1 MTWNKEWF
9 ISLHQQ
15 TKGSITFG
23 NNSKGEVV
31 GLGKVRISDRL
42 FVNNVTLVDNL
53 TFDLLSVRQLCQ
65 DGQNRVVFTANE
77 CLVENISTGKVL
89 LRGCP
94 ENNLYKVDPAFVSE
108 GELCLTVQ
116 TEESNLWHRRFCH
129 ASLRLLSKLHSKDL
143 VVGLPKIE
151 SHAEEVCVA
160 CTR

>member
-1 MTWNKEWF
+1 MTGNKEWF
-9 ISLHQQ
+9 ISLNQQ

-31 GLGKVRISDRL
+31 GLGKVRIFVRI

-77 CLVENISTGKVL
+77 CLVENISTGKVP

-94 ENNLYKVDPAFVSE
+94 ENNLYKVDPSFIPE
-108 GELCLTVQ
+108 EELCLTVQ
-116 TEESNLWHRRFCH
+116 AEESNLWHRRFCH

-151 SHAEEVCVA
+151 SHAEEICVA
-160 CTR
+160 CT